1 MALTTTAM
9 LQHPAPIGYYRRF
22 TWQTMPPLV
31 SRLTPFADDSFVL
44 LHAPGHCDDH
54 HVVWDANTDTLFAGD
69 VFLGVKVRIAHAD
82 EDPRAQVASLRA
94 MVARRPSRVFCMH
107 RGLLPNGATMLAVKA
122 DWMEEMI
129 GTIERLHAEG
139 HSLDTIRRQ
148 VLGARNR
155 TDVISRGDY
164 SSINLVRAVL
174 RLAPSGP
181 HAHQ

>member
-1 MALTTTAM
+1 
-9 LQHPAPIGYYRRF
+9 
-22 TWQTMPPLV
+22 
-31 SRLTPFADDSFVL
+31 
-44 LHAPGHCDDH
+44 
-54 HVVWDANTDTLFAGD
+54 
-69 VFLGVKVRIAHAD
+69 VKVRIAHAD